1 MRPGGQKQKGSLFE
15 SQVAK
20 KLGLWYY
27 NDENAL
33 ARVPTSGA
41 MGTVRGKDFVEQGD
55 IRQVAHHERPF
66 PFSVECK
73 FHAEIQV
80 APFLLGNEKCKLAR
94 FWQQCIRDAEK
105 QELIPL
111 LIFKQ
116 NRGVAYVCMTAPVSM
131 EPAPREYMLGR
142 QHLIV
147 TLEEFTHERI
157 EQVR

>member
-1 MRPGGQKQKGSLFE
+1 MRPGGAKAKGNKFE
-15 SQVAK
+15 SDVAK
-20 KLGLWYY
+20 RLGLWYY

-41 MGTVRGKDFVEQGD
+41 MGTVRGQDFVEQGD
-55 IRQVAHHERPF
+55 IRQVAHHELPF

-73 FHAEIQV
+73 FHAEIQI

-94 FWQQCIRDAEK
+94 FWQQCMRDAIK
-105 QELIPL
+105 QDLIPML
-111 LIFKQ
+111 VFKQ
-116 NRGVAYVCMTAPVSM
+116 NRGTAYVCVTAPLIM

-147 TLEEFTHERI
+147 TLEEFCERNI
-157 EQVR
+157 

>member
-1 MRPGGQKQKGSLFE
+1 MRPGGAKAKGNLFE

-20 KLGLWYY
+20 KLGIWYY

-41 MGTVRGKDFVEQGD
+41 MGTVRGEDFVEQGD

-73 FHAEIQV
+73 HHAEIQI

-94 FWQQCIRDAEK
+94 FWQQCMRDAIK
-105 QELIPL
+105 QDLIPL
-111 LIFKQ
+111 LVFKQ
-116 NRGVAYVCMTAPVSM
+116 NRGTAYVCVVAPLIM
-131 EPAPREYMLGR
+131 EPAPSEYMLGR
-142 QHLIV
+142 QHLIT
-147 TLEEFTHERI
+147 TLEEFCNEGI